1 MTGLPPHHGSF
12 APGYLAGL
20 PLSQD
25 MLAAARFIGEAKGRQ
40 DLYARQAPGVLAT
53 LRSVAQVQSI
63 ESSNRIEGVVAPPE
77 RLQALAEQKTTPVNR
92 SEQEIAGYRD
102 VLAEIHA
109 NAADIVLTSGV
120 VLQFHRDL
128 FAYLPGGGGAWKA
141 ADNLIVDR
149 RPDMPDVTRFAPVQA
164 AFVAGA
170 MDDLHAGFDAAVGG
184 HVVDPLVGISAYVL
198 DFLCIHPF
206 LDGNGRMARLLT
218 LLLLYQAGYEVGR
231 YVSLE
236 RVIEQSRETYYE
248 ALQASSEGWHES
260 SHDLRPWLG
269 YFFGVIVAAYKELE
283 TRVGTIT
290 GGRGYKRQMVIDC
303 VGRLPEQFRVA
314 DVERVCSGIPRP
326 TINRVLG
333 QLRDDGK
340 LESSGRGRDATWQK
354 LGK

>member
-1 MTGLPPHHGSF
+1 MTEPSSNRGSF

-20 PLSQD
+20 LLPQD
-25 MLAAARFIGEAKGRQ
+25 MLAAARSIGESKGRQ
-40 DLYARQAPGVLAT
+40 ELYAKQAPGVLET
-53 LRSVAQVQSI
+53 LRSVAQIQSI
-63 ESSNRIEGVVAPPE
+63 ESSNRIEGVVAPPD

-92 SEQEIAGYRD
+92 SEREIAGYRD

-109 NAADIVLTSGV
+109 NAPGIVLTSGV

-128 FAYLPGGGGAWKA
+128 FSYLPGGGGAWKA

-149 RPDMPDVTRFAPVQA
+149 RPDTPDVTRFAPVPA
-164 AFVAGA
+164 AFVPGA
-170 MDDLHAGFDAAVGG
+170 MDDLHAGFAAAVGG
-184 HVVDPLVGISAYVL
+184 QVVDPLVGIGAYVL

-248 ALQASSEGWHES
+248 ALQASSGGWHDS
-260 SHDLRPWLG
+260 THDLRPWLD
-269 YFFGVIVAAYKELE
+269 YFFGVIVASYKELE
-283 TRVGTIT
+283 ARVGTIT

-303 VGRLPEQFRVA
+303 VGRLPDEFRVG

-333 QLRDDGK
+333 QLRDDGR
-340 LESSGRGRDATWQK
+340 LQSSGRGRDATWKK